1 MEAEMVPS
9 LSPLLQ
15 GADEW
20 GEVLL
25 LLPLLVALEAVLS
38 ADNAIALAAISRRLH
53 DPARQRQALN
63 LGLLLALVLR
73 MALILAA
80 RWVLDA
86 WPLQLA
92 AAAYLLWLCGRHL
105 LGLDEDSDE
114 GSEGGL
120 EDGIP
125 PADVVPSP
133 GAIASPV
140 GLASSASGFAGLQ
153 DAQHSPERT
162 GAGPHASHA
171 AHHKPGSHHG
181 HGGPTLSSIALTLAL
196 TDLAFSLDSVAAAV
210 AVTDRLALVMT
221 GGLLGVLALRL
232 TAGLFVRWLEVFS
245 RLETAGYL
253 AVGLVGI
260 RLLLRLLVPAF
271 EVPEWVLLVLVIALF
286 LWGFSQR
293 NAIAEPVEP
302 EAAGGVAELAGAA
315 STAEADPAA
324 SDVVAPADPAPQA
337 SIVTLPAPSVQ
348 VRLSADPPK
357 P

>member
-1 MEAEMVPS
+1 MPQGQDGVMESEMVPT

-63 LGLLLALVLR
+63 LGLLLALVFR
-73 MALILAA
+73 MVLILAA
-80 RWVLDA
+80 RWVLSA
-86 WPLQLA
+86 WPLQLL

-105 LGLDEDSDE
+105 LGFDE
-114 GSEGGL
+114 
-120 EDGIP
+120 
-125 PADVVPSP
+125 
-133 GAIASPV
+133 ASPEDAEAPP
-140 GLASSASGFAGLQ
+140 GSGDAGEAEASGAGST
-153 DAQHSPERT
+153 AET
-162 GAGPHASHA
+162 AAGRASHP
-171 AHHKPGSHHG
+171 HGS
-181 HGGPTLSSIALTLAL
+181 GPSLAGIALTLAF

-210 AVTDRLALVMT
+210 AVTDRLALVMI

-232 TAGLFVRWLEVFS
+232 TAGLFVRWLEEFR

-260 RLLLRLLVPAF
+260 RLLLRLLFPALDI
-271 EVPEWVLLVLVIALF
+271 PEWGLLVVVAALF
-286 LWGFSQR
+286 LWGFSER
-293 NAIAEPVEP
+293 NATPA
-302 EAAGGVAELAGAA
+302 EAATADQAPPPSAVTPESLNAGH
-315 STAEADPAA
+315 
-324 SDVVAPADPAPQA
+324 
-337 SIVTLPAPSVQ
+337 
-348 VRLSADPPK
+348 PPGT

>member
-9 LSPLLQ
+9 LTPLLQ

-20 GEVLL
+20 GEVLV

-63 LGLLLALVLR
+63 LGLLMALVLR

-105 LGLDEDSDE
+105 LGLDDEADDESVEDDE
-114 GSEGGL
+114 
-120 EDGIP
+120 P
-125 PADVVPSP
+125 PPSQPLTAAVASGVSSGHSP
-133 GAIASPV
+133 GA
-140 GLASSASGFAGLQ
+140 G
-153 DAQHSPERT
+153 T
-162 GAGPHASHA
+162 
-171 AHHKPGSHHG
+171 HHGHGSHHG
-181 HGGPTLSSIALTLAL
+181 HAGPTLASIALTLAL

-210 AVTDRLALVMT
+210 AVTDRLALVMA

-232 TAGLFVRWLEVFS
+232 TAGLFVRWLELFS
-245 RLETAGYL
+245 RLETSGYL

-260 RLLLRLLVPAF
+260 RLLLRLLLPDL
-271 EVPEWVLLVLVIALF
+271 EVPEWVLLLLVAALF
-286 LWGFSQR
+286 VWGFSQR
-293 NAIAEPVEP
+293 S
-302 EAAGGVAELAGAA
+302 VAVGMSDDRAGAERA
-315 STAEADPAA
+315 AADPEQAAVSGSSTAADSPA
-324 SDVVAPADPAPQA
+324 
-337 SIVTLPAPSVQ
+337 
-348 VRLSADPPK
+348 R
-357 P
+357 

>member
-9 LSPLLQ
+9 LTPLLQ

-20 GEVLL
+20 GEVLV

-63 LGLLLALVLR
+63 LGLLMALVLR

-105 LGLDEDSDE
+105 IGLDDE
-114 GSEGGL
+114 TDDEP
-120 EDGIP
+120 EDGNGLP
-125 PADVVPSP
+125 ESEPLAVAVAP
-133 GAIASPV
+133 
-140 GLASSASGFAGLQ
+140 LASSAHTHDS
-153 DAQHSPERT
+153 E
-162 GAGPHASHA
+162 
-171 AHHKPGSHHG
+171 AHHRHGPHHG
-181 HGGPTLSSIALTLAL
+181 HAGPTLASIALTLAL

-210 AVTDRLALVMT
+210 AVTDRLALVMA

-232 TAGLFVRWLEVFS
+232 TAGLFVRWLELFS

-260 RLLLRLLVPAF
+260 RLLLRLLLPDL
-271 EVPEWVLLVLVIALF
+271 ELPEWVLLLLVATLF
-286 LWGFSQR
+286 VWGFSER
-293 NAIAEPVEP
+293 SAAAGPP
-302 EAAGGVAELAGAA
+302 EAGEVTGTSAGAPEPTPVSGNSA
-315 STAEADPAA
+315 AAESP
-324 SDVVAPADPAPQA
+324 
-337 SIVTLPAPSVQ
+337 LP
-348 VRLSADPPK
+348 
-357 P
+357 

>member
-9 LSPLLQ
+9 LTPLLQ
-15 GADEW
+15 RADEW
-20 GEVLL
+20 SEVLL

-53 DPARQRQALN
+53 DPERQRQALN

-73 MALILAA
+73 MALIVAA

-105 LGLDEDSDE
+105 LGLDE
-114 GSEGGL
+114 GGADGPDPEPAETL
-120 EDGIP
+120 SPAAVPGAATGTAGIDGIQSLP
-125 PADVVPSP
+125 VP
-133 GAIASPV
+133 
-140 GLASSASGFAGLQ
+140 LAAEP
-153 DAQHSPERT
+153 H
-162 GAGPHASHA
+162 GAGPRSD
-171 AHHKPGSHHG
+171 G
-181 HGGPTLSSIALTLAL
+181 HGSLQGHSGPTLASIALTLAL

-210 AVTDRLALVMT
+210 AVTDRLALVMA

-260 RLLLRLLVPAF
+260 RLLLRLLLPDL
-271 EVPEWVLLVLVIALF
+271 EVPEWVLLLLVSSLF

-293 NAIAEPVEP
+293 SSTAGRPAEPVV
-302 EAAGGVAELAGAA
+302 AAP
-315 STAEADPAA
+315 TAPAVDP
-324 SDVVAPADPAPQA
+324 APADQP
-337 SIVTLPAPSVQ
+337 LP
-348 VRLSADPPK
+348 
-357 P
+357 

>member
-20 GEVLL
+20 GEVLV
-25 LLPLLVALEAVLS
+25 LLPLLVGLEAVLS

-63 LGLLLALVLR
+63 LGLLMALVLR
-73 MALILAA
+73 MALIVAA

-105 LGLDEDSDE
+105 LGLDEGTEEATDE
-114 GSEGGL
+114 ATLELLSTAGSSAK
-120 EDGIP
+120 I
-125 PADVVPSP
+125 SP
-133 GAIASPV
+133 GAGVA
-140 GLASSASGFAGLQ
+140 AGATG
-153 DAQHSPERT
+153 DA
-162 GAGPHASHA
+162 AGPGHQFHPA
-171 AHHKPGSHHG
+171 AGPPDSTAGAPGHGSQQG
-181 HGGPTLSSIALTLAL
+181 HGGPTLTSIALTLAL

-210 AVTDRLALVMT
+210 AVTDRLALVMA

-232 TAGLFVRWLEVFS
+232 TAGLFVRWLELFS

-260 RLLLRLLVPAF
+260 RLLLRLLLPDL
-271 EVPEWVLLVLVIALF
+271 EVPEWLLLLLVSALF

-293 NAIAEPVEP
+293 ISAGEPPAEPGDGASSNAVSGTVP
-302 EAAGGVAELAGAA
+302 AAPTSGAA
-315 STAEADPAA
+315 DPSPTIPVA
-324 SDVVAPADPAPQA
+324 SAPPLQPAPADRPQ
-337 SIVTLPAPSVQ
+337 P
-348 VRLSADPPK
+348 
-357 P
+357 

>member
-9 LSPLLQ
+9 LTPLLQ

-73 MALILAA
+73 MGLILAA

-105 LGLDEDSDE
+105 LGLDEDQDD
-114 GSEGGL
+114 GSEEESG
-120 EDGIP
+120 
-125 PADVVPSP
+125 PAQLLSSSPAIVSPAPLAPASDSP
-133 GAIASPV
+133 GSP
-140 GLASSASGFAGLQ
+140 GLQ
-153 DAQHSPERT
+153 AAQHSPERSEP
-162 GAGPHASHA
+162 GMRASQR
-171 AHHKPGSHHG
+171 AHHNHGSPHG

-260 RLLLRLLVPAF
+260 RLLLRLLVPAL
-271 EVPEWVLLVLVIALF
+271 EVPEWVLLVLVVALF
-286 LWGFSQR
+286 LWGFSRR
-293 NAIAEPVEP
+293 NVIVDQVDS
-302 EAAGGVAELAGAA
+302 EAAVAAAETPGAVSTGGVDPGA
-315 STAEADPAA
+315 P
-324 SDVVAPADPAPQA
+324 DVGAPACAPAVA
-337 SIVTLPAPSVQ
+337 TIVTLPAPSVQ
-348 VRLSADPPK
+348 VPEAADPPK